1 VKNAFK
7 LITILCLVMLALTC
21 SKDKSEEVAG
31 ELRWLRIT
39 YEGDSIWWGSDSINI
54 TGWKPGEETVYFWDV
69 ERGFPDAWIGFY
81 YLWQGEDSIDYS
93 YDDEGFLW
101 VNGKLVAG
109 SYSKLAVLEDSS
121 FIDVVTLEADY
132 YYFIHELAYPNP
144 PLEINTKD
152 LEKFPILSLLE
163 VDIQEWFDRVPRI
176 IDTLNQVP
184 QDIDIYVSYGGS
196 TKKYIRQISGIRNL
210 KKLYIYSRDLA
221 NWDLVQLL
229 GAKGLKK
236 LNVKMEKNPCHGV
249 YGFCNF
255 FCPIVISYC
264 PYTRTSLACLTE
276 MMQLVSFILTSSGL
290 GVASGG

>member
-1 VKNAFK
+1 MKNTLK
-7 LITILCLVMLALTC
+7 QITILCLVLLAGTC

-31 ELRWLRIT
+31 EPRWLRIT

-81 YLWQGEDSIDYS
+81 YPWQGEDSIDYS

-132 YYFIHELAYPNP
+132 YYFIHEVIYPDP
-144 PLEINTKD
+144 PLEINIKE
-152 LEKFPILSLLE
+152 LVRFPNLSLLE

-196 TKKYIRQISGIRNL
+196 TKKYIKQISGIRNL

-221 NWDLVQLL
+221 NWDLMQLL
-229 GAKGLKK
+229 GAKSLKK
-236 LNVKMEKNPCHGV
+236 LNVKMEKKSLPWSIWILQFFLPDCDIILSV
-249 YGFCNF
+249 Y
-255 FCPIVISYC
+255 
-264 PYTRTSLACLTE
+264 
-276 MMQLVSFILTSSGL
+276 
-290 GVASGG
+290 